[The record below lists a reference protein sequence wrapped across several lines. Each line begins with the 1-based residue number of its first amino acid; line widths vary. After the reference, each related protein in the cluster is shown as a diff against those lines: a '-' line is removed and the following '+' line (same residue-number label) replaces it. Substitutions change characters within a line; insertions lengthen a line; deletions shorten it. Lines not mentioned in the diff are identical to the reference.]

1 MEWLREGNRKGRCLR
16 IQELR
21 GKDPSFKLEGSLGHG
36 ICDGGYLMEQILHEG
51 P

>member
-1 MEWLREGNRKGRCLR
+1 VEWLREGSRKGRCLR

-21 GKDPSFKLEGSLGHG
+21 EKTLVERGF
-36 ICDGGYLMEQILHEG
+36 HEAATFS